1 MSVPLPS
8 WASKQV
14 VDGSEGGN
22 NDGGDILDVSIDR
35 KDYSE
40 TAAFQNY
47 DDAAAI
53 RLRRSLHPPNLPS
66 IRRSMIRTVFI
77 LLDLSQCMS
86 APSTHLAPNMFATVK
101 LTLINWLRDF
111 LNLNPCSSIAIIYS
125 NNSGSTLLSDLTSSL
140 PLLLNKLSTLKQ
152 SQCEGSCN
160 LRAMLSTVSGIIPC
174 LNGYSLP
181 EIVLFYGGIHIQQG
195 LGKVQDNIV
204 NTSLNIF
211 SLESEIYALRN
222 LTTMTNPSNYF
233 VPMSRTHLSSQL
245 KNLLLPP
252 TCSTLKPQMVEYGF
266 PTLKNS
272 PCPQLTHSDTGAPTF
287 TNSFFSCPK
296 CSTLTSSIPS
306 TCKTCSLVLIN
317 VTDLSKGYRSIHPI
331 NQFKEIKPSTP
342 CTACGEL
349 EEVMVTCEK
358 CGSDFCWMCDEVMHD
373 YLHNCPGCLLEK

>member
-1 MSVPLPS
+1 
-8 WASKQV
+8 
-14 VDGSEGGN
+14 
-22 NDGGDILDVSIDR
+22 
-35 KDYSE
+35 
-40 TAAFQNY
+40 
-47 DDAAAI
+47 
-53 RLRRSLHPPNLPS
+53 
-66 IRRSMIRTVFI
+66 MIRTVFI

-211 SLESEIYALRN
+211 SLESEIYALR
-222 LTTMTNPSNYF
+222 
-233 VPMSRTHLSSQL
+233 
-245 KNLLLPP
+245 
-252 TCSTLKPQMVEYGF
+252 
-266 PTLKNS
+266 
-272 PCPQLTHSDTGAPTF
+272 
-287 TNSFFSCPK
+287 
-296 CSTLTSSIPS
+296 
-306 TCKTCSLVLIN
+306 
-317 VTDLSKGYRSIHPI
+317 
-331 NQFKEIKPSTP
+331 
-342 CTACGEL
+342 
-349 EEVMVTCEK
+349 
-358 CGSDFCWMCDEVMHD
+358 
-373 YLHNCPGCLLEK
+373 